1 MVFTRQSNKG
11 GKVSIEIACECGFD
25 IDVDEDFYLDSED
38 YTPMTVTCPDCGKK
52 FKLCVHIEEEGK

>member
-1 MVFTRQSNKG
+1 
-11 GKVSIEIACECGFD
+11 VSIEIVCACGVD

-38 YTPMTVTCPDCGKK
+38 YTPVKVTCPGCGKK